1 MSEDVLPVGLESLH
15 EYFINPSSL
24 DKNSGEYHSRA
35 QPRQV
40 HEELTG
46 AGAQRKVEEHQGAH
60 LTQRCS
66 TEYDENVVAS

>member
-24 DKNSGEYHSRA
+24 DQNSGEYHSGA
-35 QPRQV
+35 KSRQV
-40 HEELTG
+40 QEELTG
-46 AGAQRKVEEHQGAH
+46 AGVQGKVEEQQGAH

-66 TEYDENVVAS
+66 TEDDEYVVAS